1 MALDDR
7 LDLRRSDLSLTYR
20 PQREW
25 IEGRGLLLVIA
36 HFFSAAG
43 AGAWIFGA
51 WFDVRAA
58 QIVALVT
65 IAILS
70 GWAHVF
76 FLGRWSRFWR
86 MARRPHRSW
95 ISRGL
100 WSMGIYM
107 VGAVGVLL
115 VGGDEGP
122 IGDVL
127 LAVSLAGAGL
137 LLLYEGFVY
146 SASVGIPFWRTVML
160 PLLSV
165 AYGLRGGAAV
175 LLILAALGEG
185 TFDIDAVEVV
195 KLWVVLSTAV
205 LVAIYLAAAGRAGG
219 AARESMRQLVSG
231 RISPVFY
238 GGTIAVG
245 IVVPLALGAASLIGG
260 SALLLLGVI
269 GGASLIGDFYVRYS
283 IVKAGVYV
291 PLQGAGL
298 PAVGGRG

>member
-1 MALDDR
+1 MAIDDR
-7 LDLRRSDLSLTYR
+7 LDLRRNDLSLTYR

-43 AGAWIFGA
+43 AGAWIFAA

-58 QIVALVT
+58 QIMALVT

-70 GWAHVF
+70 GWAHIF

-107 VGAVGVLL
+107 TGAVGFLL
-115 VGGDEGP
+115 LPDGLLGDL
-122 IGDVL
+122 L
-127 LAVSLAGAGL
+127 LAISLVGAGL
-137 LLLYEGFVY
+137 ILLYEGFVY

-175 LLILAALGEG
+175 LLMFAALGEG

-231 RISPVFY
+231 RISPAFY

-245 IVVPLALGAASLIGG
+245 IVVPLVLGAASLVGG
-260 SALLLLGVI
+260 SALVLLGLI

-283 IVKAGVYV
+283 IVKAGLYV
-291 PLQGAGL
+291 PLHGAGI
-298 PAVGGRG
+298 PAPGEHN

>member
-1 MALDDR
+1 MAFEER
-7 LDLRRSDLSLTYR
+7 LDLRRNDLSLTYR

-43 AGAWIFGA
+43 AGAWIFA
-51 WFDVRAA
+51 ALFDVRAG
-58 QIVALVT
+58 QIVALVA

-70 GWAHVF
+70 GWTHVF
-76 FLGRWSRFWR
+76 FLGRWNRFWR

-107 VGAVGVLL
+107 TGAVGFLL
-115 VGGDEGP
+115 RSDEGTV
-122 IGDVL
+122 GDVL
-127 LAVSLAGAGL
+127 LVVSVAGAAL
-137 LLLYEGFVY
+137 ILLYEGFVY

-160 PLLSV
+160 PVLSV

-175 LLILAALGEG
+175 LLILAALGEE

-205 LVAIYLAAAGRAGG
+205 LVAVFLAAAGRAGG
-219 AARESMRQLVSG
+219 AAQESMRQLVSG
-231 RISPVFY
+231 RIAPVFY

-245 IVVPLALGAASLIGG
+245 TVVPLVLGAASLIGG
-260 SALLLLGVI
+260 TGWCCWA
-269 GGASLIGDFYVRYS
+269 
-283 IVKAGVYV
+283 
-291 PLQGAGL
+291 
-298 PAVGGRG
+298 